1 MKQTRF
7 IPTNDCGLQLREP
20 QEGQQESREIEGRP
34 IVFGVRSVNLTP
46 WSSTRKVYEILEPG
60 CISRELLAKS
70 DVILNLNHSNMVPD
84 VLGRFRNS
92 DKDTLSLELRGD
104 GIDCRCDLPK
114 TNNANDALE
123 LMKRGDITG
132 MSFAFEDDW
141 EDSENGVSYEKTNDI
156 EDGKEV
162 WLRHVKKITGL
173 YDVSIVTHPAY
184 EQTNVGLREASEAID
199 KAIEAQV
206 KRECGDKNDKRD
218 DDPDDHNDPDD
229 KGETDEEREAR
240 EKAEREA
247 NGGETNA
254 EKEAR
259 EQQEREANG
268 GETNA
273 EKEAR
278 EAQERE
284 ANGGETNAEKEARE
298 QRELEEQEQ
307 RFREQQAMRLRY
319 QARRINDEIL
329 TSLEY

>member
-173 YDVSIVTHPAY
+173 YDVAIVTHPAY
-184 EQTNVGLREASEAID
+184 EQTTVGLREASEAID
-199 KAIEAQV
+199 KAIEAQL

-218 DDPDDHNDPDD
+218 DDPDD

-259 EQQEREANG
+259 EQQERETNG

-273 EKEAR
+273 EKAAR
-278 EAQERE
+278 EIREKEERE
-284 ANGGETNAEKEARE
+284 A
-298 QRELEEQEQ
+298 RELEEMAE
-307 RFREQQAMRLRY
+307 RARQQSALRMRAK
-319 QARRINDEIL
+319 ARMLNDEI
-329 TSLEY
+329 TESLSY

>member
-70 DVILNLNHSNMVPD
+70 DVILNLNHNSNVTN
-84 VLGRFRNS
+84 VLGRYRNNS

-104 GIDCRCDLPK
+104 GVDCRCDLPH
-114 TNNANDALE
+114 TNNANDTLE
-123 LMKRGDITG
+123 LIKRGDING

-141 EDSENGVSYEKTNDI
+141 EDSENGVSYEKTNDV

-162 WLRHVKKITGL
+162 WLRHVKKITAL
-173 YDVSIVTHPAY
+173 YDVAIVTHPAY
-184 EQTNVGLREASEAID
+184 EQTTVATREASEAID
-199 KAIEAQV
+199 KAIEEQM

-218 DDPDDHNDPDD
+218 DDPDDLDD
-229 KGETDEEREAR
+229 KNETDEEREAR
-240 EKAEREA
+240 EKA
-247 NGGETNA
+247 
-254 EKEAR
+254 
-259 EQQEREANG
+259 EREANG

-298 QRELEEQEQ
+298 QQEREANGGETNAEKEARELEEQEQ
-307 RFREQQAMRLRY
+307 RFREQQAMRLRHRAMRLRTE
-319 QARRINDEIL
+319 QEL
-329 TSLEY
+329 ESLSY

>member
-104 GIDCRCDLPK
+104 GIDCRCDLPH

-173 YDVSIVTHPAY
+173 YDVAIVTHPAY

-199 KAIEAQV
+199 KAIEDKL
-206 KRECGDKNDKRD
+206 KRECGDKNDKRED
-218 DDPDDHNDPDD
+218 
-229 KGETDEEREAR
+229 ETDEEREAR
-240 EKAEREA
+240 EKA
-247 NGGETNA
+247 
-254 EKEAR
+254 
-259 EQQEREANG
+259 EREANG

-284 ANGGETNAEKEARE
+284 ANGGETNAEKEERE
-298 QRELEEQEQ
+298 ARELEERAQ
-307 RFREQQAMRLRY
+307 RFREQQAMRLRHRAHRLRTE
-319 QARRINDEIL
+319 QEL
-329 TSLEY
+329 ESLIF

>member
-173 YDVSIVTHPAY
+173 YDVAIVTHPAY

-199 KAIEAQV
+199 KAIEAQL
-206 KRECGDKNDKRD
+206 KRECGGGSDDDKDKR
-218 DDPDDHNDPDD
+218 
-229 KGETDEEREAR
+229 GCGGEETDEE
-240 EKAEREA
+240 KA
-247 NGGETNA
+247 
-254 EKEAR
+254 AR
-259 EQQEREANG
+259 EQAEREANG

-278 EAQERE
+278 EAQERD

-298 QRELEEQEQ
+298 QREKEEREARELEEQEQ
-307 RFREQQAMRLRY
+307 RFREQQAMRLRA
-319 QARRINDEIL
+319 QHRRREIDFE
-329 TSLEY
+329 SLNY